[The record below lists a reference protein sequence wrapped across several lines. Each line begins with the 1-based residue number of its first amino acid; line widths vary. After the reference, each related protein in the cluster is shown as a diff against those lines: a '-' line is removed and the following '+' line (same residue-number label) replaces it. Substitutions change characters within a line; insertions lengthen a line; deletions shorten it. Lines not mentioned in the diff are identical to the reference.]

1 MVIIIIILKNCDL
14 NIFMFFDTDFA
25 FKKPA
30 KQSSTTPQEPGTN
43 KTYRAINAV
52 SRKESLI
59 NCRTTHTMSK
69 TEQEEEPWWKVDL
82 HGYFSVMYVEIV
94 SPFENKGFFYDRH
107 YDRENRKFS
116 CTLKSS
122 PAVL

>member
-1 MVIIIIILKNCDL
+1 
-14 NIFMFFDTDFA
+14 MFFDTDFA

-30 KQSSTTPQEPGTN
+30 KQSSTTQVHGTK
-43 KTYRAINAV
+43 KTYWAINAV
-52 SRKESLI
+52 SRKESFI

-69 TEQEEEPWWKVDL
+69 TEQEEAPWWKVDL
-82 HGYFSVMYVEIV
+82 QGYFSVMYVEII
-94 SPFENKGFFYDRH
+94 SPFEHKGFLYDRH
-107 YDRENRKFS
+107 YDRENRKFR

>member
-1 MVIIIIILKNCDL
+1 MVINIFILNNCDL
-14 NIFMFFDTDFA
+14 NIFMFSDTDFA

-30 KQSSTTPQEPGTN
+30 KQSSTTPQVPGTN
-43 KTYRAINAV
+43 TTYRAINAV

-59 NCRTTHTMSK
+59 NCRTTNTMSK

-82 HGYFSVMYVEIV
+82 QGNFSVMYVEIM
-94 SPFENKGFFYDRH
+94 SPFEHKGFLYDIH
-107 YDRENRKFS
+107 YDRENRKFT